1 MGKRPGRAGETKR
14 LNASPSISAPAAPR
28 SGAGFRVAWHA
39 LALAFLVLLPGMK
52 SHIAFWAPDNWT
64 RDNPE
69 RGALLLA
76 AAYLAAVVVLAAQN
90 ALGRTVGFAR
100 AAGGIIAAF
109 CLAFLYF
116 LLSRP
121 APTVSRSIILALF
134 GASIVLGTLGFG
146 LRKFRMPALALL
158 AVAVALS
165 AGIEV
170 HRALRPSR
178 SSMETDESN
187 IATAFY
193 TLHSTIYRN
202 AIPSTVV
209 RGGGISP
216 IGDQYLLATGDG
228 RMYVF
233 QWGRSGRAFSIRQLP
248 YEVPLNIRQFSD
260 DANPH
265 GYRGRP
271 NDEAADSLQGVQT
284 WQFRVADVRVQ
295 EQGDQVRVFV
305 SHHFWKRAEQCFVV
319 RVSSMSGRRE
329 AFLSGDPTL
338 KWQTVFESTPCVPL
352 RGENSV
358 HENNPF
364 AGMEVGGRLG
374 FLDEQRL
381 MLTLGDHDFTGVE
394 SKQMFAQDPHVS
406 YGKTILIDLQNRTS
420 EIYSMGHRNPQ
431 GLYITPEGA
440 IWSTE
445 HGPQGGDELNL
456 IVRGAN
462 YGWPLVTYGTD
473 YGSAAW
479 PLSRNQGRHD
489 GYQQPVYAWVPSI
502 GVSNL
507 VRIERDR
514 FPVWKGDLLVGS
526 LHAHSLFRIRL
537 LDQRVVFAEP
547 IEVGERVR
555 DIVEGHDGRIIL
567 WTDTSS
573 IVSLTPAEG
582 TDGAVLFATTCGG
595 CHKVADG
602 ATHSYGPDL
611 AGVVGRRVGSAPG
624 FQGYSPAMTSL
635 GGTWT
640 PERLNTFLESPQ
652 STVPG
657 TTMTFRGVADAAQR
671 DSIIRYLAGTRAR

>member
-1 MGKRPGRAGETKR
+1 M
-14 LNASPSISAPAAPR
+14 LNDGNANRR
-28 SGAGFRVAWHA
+28 SSVGFLVLWHLCA
-39 LALAFLVLLPGMK
+39 LALLVLLPAMK
-52 SHIAFWAPDNWT
+52 SHVPFWSPDFWT
-64 RDNPE
+64 PDNPE

-76 AAYLAAVVVLAAQN
+76 GAYLAGVGILTALY
-90 ALGRTVGFAR
+90 ALGVTVHYLR
-100 AAGGIIAAF
+100 AASAVFAAF

-116 LLSRP
+116 LLVRP
-121 APTVSRSIILALF
+121 APVVSRSIMLVVF
-134 GASIVLGTLGFG
+134 GASLVLGSLGFG
-146 LRKFRMPALALL
+146 LRRGRMAALALL
-158 AVAVALS
+158 ATAVVLA
-165 AGIEV
+165 AGLEV
-170 HRALRPSR
+170 HRALRPPPIA
-178 SSMETDESN
+178 MERDATN

-193 TLHSTIYRN
+193 TLRSVTYRN
-202 AIPSTVV
+202 AVPPTAV

-228 RMYVF
+228 RLYVF
-233 QWGRSGRAFSIRQLP
+233 QWGKNEAFAIKALP
-248 YEVPLNIRQFSD
+248 YHVPLNIQQFSD

-265 GYRGRP
+265 GYPGRP

-295 EQGDQVRVFV
+295 EHGDQVRVFV
-305 SHHFWKRAEQCFVV
+305 SHHFWKHAEQCFVV
-319 RVSSMSGRRE
+319 RVSSMSGSRA

-338 KWQTVFESTPCVPL
+338 KWQTVFESTPCVTL

-374 FLDEQRL
+374 FLDDQQL
-381 MLTLGDHDFTGVE
+381 MLTLGDHDFTGIE

-406 YGKTILIDLQNRTS
+406 YGKTILIHLQDGSS

-462 YGWPLVTYGTD
+462 YGWPLVTYGTE

-479 PLSRNQGRHD
+479 PLSHDQGRHD

-514 FPVWKGDLLVGS
+514 FPVWKGNLLVAS
-526 LHAHSLFRIRL
+526 LHAHSLFRIQL
-537 LDQRVVFAEP
+537 VDQRVVLAEP
-547 IEVGERVR
+547 IVIGERVR
-555 DIVEGHDGRIIL
+555 DIVEGHDGRLIL
-567 WTDTSS
+567 WTDDSS
-573 IVSLTPAEG
+573 IISLTPAEG

-595 CHKVADG
+595 CHKAVDG
-602 ATHSYGPDL
+602 LTHSYGPDL
-611 AGVVGRRVGSAPG
+611 AGVVGRRVASATG
-624 FQGYSPAMTSL
+624 FQGYSPAMTAL
-635 GGTWT
+635 GGKWT
-640 PERLNTFLESPQ
+640 SDRLESFLASPQ
-652 STVPG
+652 TVVPG
-657 TTMTFRGVADAAQR
+657 TSMTFRGVPDASRRAA
-671 DSIIRYLAGTRAR
+671 IINYLEGTHGR

>member
-1 MGKRPGRAGETKR
+1 M
-14 LNASPSISAPAAPR
+14 NASSSVSAPAAQR
-28 SGAGFRVAWHA
+28 SAAIFLLAWHA
-39 LALAFLVLLPGMK
+39 LSLALLLLMPGIK
-52 SHIAFWAPDNWT
+52 SHIPLWAADNWT
-64 RDNPE
+64 PDNPE

-76 AAYLAAVVVLAAQN
+76 GAYLAGAFVLAALN

-100 AAGGIIAAF
+100 ALSGFLAAF

-116 LLSRP
+116 LMSRSP
-121 APTVSRSIILALF
+121 PTVSRSIILAVF
-134 GASIVLGTLGFG
+134 CASLVLGCLGFG
-146 LRKFRMPALALL
+146 LVSRRFRMPALALL
-158 AVAVALS
+158 AAAVALS
-165 AGIEV
+165 AGTELRRI
-170 HRALRPSR
+170 LRPPPVA
-178 SSMETDESN
+178 METDESN

-193 TLHSTIYRN
+193 SLHSTIVRN
-202 AIPSTVV
+202 AIPSTTV
-209 RGGGISP
+209 RGGGISL
-216 IGDQYLLATGDG
+216 IGDEYLLATGDG
-228 RMYVF
+228 RLYVF
-233 QWGRSGRAFSIRQLP
+233 QWGNGRPFSIKQLP
-248 YEVPLNIRQFSD
+248 YQVPLNIRQFSD

-265 GYRGRP
+265 GYQGRP

-305 SHHFWKRAEQCFVV
+305 SHHFWKHDEQCFVV
-319 RVSSMSGRRE
+319 RVSSLSGSRA
-329 AFLSGDPTL
+329 AFLTGDPSL

-352 RGENSV
+352 RGANSV

-374 FLDEQRL
+374 FLADQRL
-381 MLTLGDHDFTGVE
+381 LLTLGDHDFTGVE
-394 SKQMFAQDPHVS
+394 STQIFAQDPNVS
-406 YGKTILIDLQNRTS
+406 YGKTILIHLEDGSS

-456 IVRGAN
+456 IARGAN

-479 PLSRNQGRHD
+479 PLNHRQGRHD
-489 GYQQPVYAWVPSI
+489 GYQEPVFAWVPSI

-514 FPVWKGDLLVGS
+514 FPVWKGDLLVAS
-526 LHAHSLFRIRL
+526 LHAHSLFRLRL

-547 IEVGERVR
+547 IEIGERVR
-555 DIVEGHDGRIIL
+555 DIVEGRDGRIIL

-573 IVSLTPAEG
+573 IVSLIPAEG

-595 CHKVADG
+595 CHRVVDG
-602 ATHSYGPDL
+602 ATHGYGPDL

-624 FQGYSPAMTSL
+624 FQGYSPAMISL
-635 GGTWT
+635 GGKWT
-640 PERLNTFLESPQ
+640 RERLNAFLQSPQ
-652 STVPG
+652 SMVPG
-657 TTMTFRGVADAAQR
+657 TAMTFRGVPDAAR
-671 DSIIRYLAGTRAR
+671 REAIIRYLADTHVR

>member
-1 MGKRPGRAGETKR
+1 MRF
-14 LNASPSISAPAAPR
+14 L
-28 SGAGFRVAWHA
+28 VAWHILA
-39 LALAFLVLLPGMK
+39 LALIVLLPGIK
-52 SHIAFWAPDNWT
+52 AHIPFWESGYWSD
-64 RDNPE
+64 DNPE

-76 AAYLAAVVVLAAQN
+76 GAYLAAVVALAGLG
-90 ALGRTVGFAR
+90 ALGRKVGFAR
-100 AAGGIIAAF
+100 AASGILAAF
-109 CLAFLYF
+109 CLAFLLF
-116 LLSRP
+116 MLSRHAP
-121 APTVSRSIILALF
+121 AVSRSMVLAVF
-134 GASIVLGTLGFG
+134 GASLVAGSLGFG
-146 LRKFRMPALALL
+146 LGSGSGWRGLRMPALALL
-158 AVAVALS
+158 AVAVALCV
-165 AGIEV
+165 GIEV
-170 HRALRPSR
+170 HRALRPAR
-178 SSMETDESN
+178 SPMVVEESN

-193 TLHSTIYRN
+193 TLHSTVYRN
-202 AIPSTVV
+202 AVAPTVV

-228 RMYVF
+228 RLYVF
-233 QWGRSGRAFSIRQLP
+233 GWGSSGQAFSIRQLP
-248 YEVPLNIRQFSD
+248 YHVPLNREQFSD

-271 NDEAADSLQGVQT
+271 NEEASDSLQGVQT

-305 SHHFWKRAEQCFVV
+305 SHHFWKHDAQCFVV
-319 RVSSMSGRRE
+319 RVSSMSGSRQ
-329 AFLSGDPTL
+329 AFLSGDPAL

-352 RGENSV
+352 RGENSI

-374 FLDEQRL
+374 FLGDQRL

-394 SKQMFAQDPHVS
+394 SKQMFSQDPQVS
-406 YGKTILIDLQNRTS
+406 YGKTILIHLEDGTS

-431 GLYITPEGA
+431 GLYITPDGT
-440 IWSTE
+440 IFSTE

-456 IVRGAN
+456 IVKGAN
-462 YGWPLVTYGTD
+462 YGWPLVTYGTE
-473 YGSAAW
+473 YGSVAW
-479 PLSRNQGRHD
+479 PLSHTQGRHD
-489 GYQQPVYAWVPSI
+489 GYQEPLYAWVPSI

-547 IEVGERVR
+547 IPVGERVR
-555 DIVEGHDGRIIL
+555 DIVEGGDGRIIL

-573 IVSLTPAEG
+573 IMSLRPAEG
-582 TDGAVLFATTCGG
+582 TDGAVLFVTTCGG

-624 FQGYSPAMTSL
+624 FQGYSPAMSSL

-640 PERLNTFLESPQ
+640 PERLNTFLKSPQ
-652 STVPG
+652 AMVPG
-657 TTMTFRGVADAAQR
+657 TAMTFRGVPDAAQR
-671 DSIIRYLAGTRAR
+671 DSIIRYLAGTHSR